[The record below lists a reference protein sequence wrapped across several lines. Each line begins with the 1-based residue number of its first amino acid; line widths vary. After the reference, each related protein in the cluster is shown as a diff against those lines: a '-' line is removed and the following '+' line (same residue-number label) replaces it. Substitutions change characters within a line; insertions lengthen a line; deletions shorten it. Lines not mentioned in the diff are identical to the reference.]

1 MYLVYLIRCENLY
14 YIGMT
19 NDFFNRWQQH
29 NGILSGGAKY
39 TKKKNNWY
47 PICIIDGFKTKS
59 EAMQC
64 EWKLKT
70 RRNKLSRQFKGINGR
85 IEYLNRIIKEKQWTS
100 NSPLIKEQN
109 LDIYIDSQYKHLL
122 NNFKTYE
129 LFWK

>member
-1 MYLVYLIRCENLY
+1 MYLVYLIKCDNLY

-29 NGILSGGAKY
+29 NGILSGGARY
-39 TKKKNNWY
+39 TKKKTDWY

-70 RRNKLSRQFKGINGR
+70 RRTKLSRQFKGINGR
-85 IEYLNRIIKEKQWTS
+85 IEYLNSIIKEKKWTS
-100 NSPLIKEQN
+100 NSPLIKEQK

-122 NNFKTYE
+122 NNVKTYA